1 MKNKKFKI
9 LSIDHV
15 AVATTDLSIFNSLF
29 IDLLGMNSMPVEC
42 IEDEKVKVKKIYAE
56 DKKTAI
62 ELLESTNESSVVQ
75 KFIKTKGQGLHHI
88 ALSVDSIGEA
98 IIFLKQKN
106 IQLVYDVPKKGSD
119 NKIITFIHPKFSPG
133 LLIELCQKL

>member
-9 LSIDHV
+9 LSIDHI

-62 ELLESTNESSVVQ
+62 ELLESTDESSVIQ

-98 IIFLKQKN
+98 IIFLKHKN